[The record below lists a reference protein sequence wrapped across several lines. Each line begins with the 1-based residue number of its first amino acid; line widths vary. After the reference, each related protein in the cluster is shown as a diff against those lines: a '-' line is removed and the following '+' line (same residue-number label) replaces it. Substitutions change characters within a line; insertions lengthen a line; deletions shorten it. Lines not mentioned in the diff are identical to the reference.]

1 VKDDISTEALAAICR
16 RSVIAQ
22 SRYAFGALLCVLNL
36 LLVVMQQKQQI
47 LRARK
52 ALRMTP
58 SAVMALYVSSENALA
73 ISGRERPESNNK

>member
-16 RSVIAQ
+16 RIVIAQ

-52 ALRMTP
+52 RP
-58 SAVMALYVSSENALA
+58 SE
-73 ISGRERPESNNK
+73 